1 METLLVGR
9 REASLALGISLRTLD
24 KIVGEKML
32 VPRRLGK
39 RVLFEKRQ
47 LEQFA
52 RRGRRPE
59 NTPAQP

>member
-24 KIVGEKML
+24 KIVLQKEL
-32 VPRRLGK
+32 IPCRIGK
-39 RVLFEKRQ
+39 RILFEKRQ

-52 RRGRRPE
+52 RRGRRTG
-59 NTPAQP
+59 NTPS